1 MVPQSHRRV
10 MLNRG
15 RTAAPVSACV
25 TRCIE
30 RKNKSLRIFLISDQH
45 FKNVGCL
52 SLKCKKKKKPDL
64 NITVIFPS
72 GLHASVITSI
82 EFLATLCSL
91 SYFYPYLNNHNRQFI
106 YVYYIYVY
114 VLLSL

>member
-52 SLKCKKKKKPDL
+52 SLKCKKKKARFKYHS
-64 NITVIFPS
+64 NISIGASRICDYKYRVS
-72 GLHASVITSI
+72 GNLVFI
-82 EFLATLCSL
+82 ELFLSL
-91 SYFYPYLNNHNRQFI
+91 SKQ
-106 YVYYIYVY
+106 
-114 VLLSL
+114 SQ